1 MNDFHETR
9 RRFIGSSDA
18 PVLWGKGY
26 ASQSVYSL
34 WRSKVFGD
42 RWQPTAEEQR
52 RLDVGNAMEPIIRD
66 WASAELGVMIEKPT
80 VPFDSRY
87 MGAHLDGCHYD
98 EHREFV
104 VDEFKHIGG
113 WQQRQQWFDSE
124 GDAVPDGYWIQV
136 QHQLHVS
143 GAEYGLLWGM
153 YGDELLVRK
162 IDRDEEFLRRHVEQC
177 KAFWGYVERREPPP
191 VDGSQA
197 TTDAIVR
204 AFPRPAKVEPVT
216 LPADADEWT
225 SSIKALDEQIKRLE
239 STRDELKNKLRAA
252 IGDHEAGRTL
262 SGQLWTW
269 KLQQRKSY
277 TVAASESR
285 VLKLVKGKS

>member
-1 MNDFHETR
+1 MSIDHEKR
-9 RRFIGSSDA
+9 RRFIGASEA
-18 PVLWGKGY
+18 PVLWGRGY

-34 WRSKVFGD
+34 WRSKVFD
-42 RWQPTAEEQR
+42 ERWQPTAEEQR
-52 RLDVGNAMEPIIRD
+52 RLDIGNAMEPIIRD
-66 WASAELGVMIEKPT
+66 WASAELGVTIEKPST
-80 VPFDSRY
+80 PFVSDY

-98 EHREFV
+98 EHQEFV
-104 VDEFKHIGG
+104 VDEFKHVGG

-136 QHQLHVS
+136 QHQLLVS
-143 GAEYGLLWGM
+143 GAEYGMLWGM
-153 YGDELLVRK
+153 CGDELLVRK
-162 IDRDEEFLRRHVEQC
+162 IDRDEQFLSDHLVQC
-177 KAFWGYVERREPPP
+177 HLFWGYVERREPPP

-204 AFPRPAKVEPVT
+204 AFPRPAKVDPVT

-225 SSIKALDEQIKRLE
+225 STIKTLDEQIKNLE

-252 IGDHEAGRTL
+252 IGEHEAGRTL

-269 KLQQRKSY
+269 KLQTRKPH
-277 TVAASESR
+277 TVKASESR
-285 VLKLVKGKS
+285 VLKLMKGKS

>member
-1 MNDFHETR
+1 MSDFHETR

-26 ASQSVYSL
+26 ASQSLYSL

-66 WASAELGVMIEKPT
+66 WASAELGVTIYRCDPLQL
-80 VPFDSRY
+80 DC
-87 MGAHLDGCHYD
+87 MGAHLDGYHN
-98 EHREFV
+98 EESTIV

-113 WQQRQQWFDSE
+113 WQQRSQWFDAD

-153 YGDELLVRK
+153 YGDELLCRK

-177 KAFWGYVERREPPP
+177 KAFWGYVERKEPPP

-225 SSIKALDEQIKRLE
+225 SSIKALDESIKSLE